1 MKLMNCTKID
11 TCISKDCTGCP
22 NFKPI
27 KQPFNWELPVCLG
40 LCVVWWIWLVSGI
53 IKVFK

>member
-1 MKLMNCTKID
+1 MKFMDCTKAD
-11 TCISKDCTGCP
+11 TCLASDCTGCP

-27 KQPFNWELPVCLG
+27 KQPFNWVLPVCLG
-40 LCVVWWIWLVSGI
+40 LCVVWWVWLVSVI